1 MKNKKDPF
9 LGFSIGDKV
18 DFHSIVNGPVTSE
31 NHEITEL
38 EIRGDKRFGGQFAV
52 AFISDHSGFVSI
64 ESLSRS
70 YSNES

>member
-1 MKNKKDPF
+1 MKKKRDPF
-9 LGFSIGDKV
+9 LGFVVGDKV

-31 NHEITEL
+31 DHTITDL

-64 ESLSRS
+64 ESLSRR